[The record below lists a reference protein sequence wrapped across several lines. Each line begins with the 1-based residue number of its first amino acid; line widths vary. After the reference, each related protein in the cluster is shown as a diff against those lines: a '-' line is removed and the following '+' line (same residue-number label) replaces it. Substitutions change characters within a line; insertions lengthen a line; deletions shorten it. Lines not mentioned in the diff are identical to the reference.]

1 MSRSTLQARSLDPRH
16 EDLGLMVARRNPGRC
31 LLWATSSLEAA
42 KKRWEGWYQC
52 SSSYVSDKWKKNSCF
67 HCFHFIYFLGRAQFS
82 VLHSLLLCQKITSM
96 LLQDLVILDKASGP
110 LLSSLRMEYV
120 RRLSVTAPGRAVPS
134 CFSRDALEKLTSRKK
149 KKNWLSRKI
158 TKKK

>member
-1 MSRSTLQARSLDPRH
+1 
-16 EDLGLMVARRNPGRC
+16 
-31 LLWATSSLEAA
+31 
-42 KKRWEGWYQC
+42 
-52 SSSYVSDKWKKNSCF
+52 
-67 HCFHFIYFLGRAQFS
+67 
-82 VLHSLLLCQKITSM
+82 M